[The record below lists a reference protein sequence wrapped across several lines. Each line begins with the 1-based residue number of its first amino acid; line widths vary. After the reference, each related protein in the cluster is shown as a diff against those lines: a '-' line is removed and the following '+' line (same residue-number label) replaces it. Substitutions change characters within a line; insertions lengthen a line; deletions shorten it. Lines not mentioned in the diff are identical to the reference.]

1 MTKVVIDPITRIEG
15 HLRITCEVQNGKVV
29 DAWNT
34 TTLFR
39 GFEIFMEGIDPRD
52 TWHYAQRIC
61 GVCPNP
67 HALNS
72 AIAAERAMGV
82 GSVPD
87 NARLTREM
95 LQACQLGYDSIL
107 WFYILNAFDYV
118 NVPDVLNAKTTD
130 PQLMAIQ
137 DQVKAIATSGQ
148 VNLFSNHY
156 WDHPGYKLPPE
167 INLTLTA
174 HYLQAIEAQAAANQ
188 AAAVLAGKF
197 PMIMTMAAGGVV
209 QLPNLSDVNYYLD
222 RMGIVKEFTEQVMWP
237 DLLAVA
243 GAFPELGT
251 FGQGVGNYLTWGL
264 MDAKSQKPED
274 RVFPPGGI
282 FNGQLSVKPVDP
294 ADARLYTH
302 YSYYDDAMGQGKKPF
317 DVGQKEIQFTQYPPI
332 EGDALPSGKYD
343 WTRAARYPDPTSGKD
358 VPMEVGPLSEV
369 LVAYVQKQPEVVK
382 YVDEVLAALGTPG
395 KPAPATVLLS
405 NLGRVAARVIKARI
419 NMDHAA
425 GWANDLLANIKAG
438 DTECFTPPDVNRT
451 GEGISGYD
459 APRGA
464 LSHYCRI
471 SGGKTTKYAAVPA
484 SNWNLAPR
492 DDSGQRGPVEAALVG
507 TPVVDPAKPLE
518 ILRTVHTF
526 DP

>member
-15 HLRITCEVQNGKVV
+15 HLRITVEVENGKVK

-34 TTLFR
+34 CTMFR
-39 GFEIFMEGIDPRD
+39 GFEIFMENIDPRD

-72 AIAAERAMGV
+72 ATAAERSMGV
-82 GSVPD
+82 ATVPD
-87 NARLTREM
+87 NARLVRNM
-95 LQACQLGYDSIL
+95 LDATQLGYDSIL

-130 PQLMAIQ
+130 PQLLAIQ
-137 DQVKAIATSGQ
+137 AQVKAVATSGQ
-148 VNLFSNHY
+148 VNPFSNHY
-156 WDHPGYKLPPE
+156 WDHPGYVLPPE
-167 INLTLTA
+167 INLVLTS
-174 HYLQAIEAQAAANQ
+174 HYLQAIDAQQAANQ
-188 AAAVLAGKF
+188 ACAVIAGKF
-197 PMIMTMAAGGVV
+197 PMIMTMAAGGIT
-209 QLPNLSDVNYYLD
+209 QLPNVSDINYYLD
-222 RMGIVKEFTEQVMWP
+222 RMGVVKEFTENVLWP

-243 GAFPELGT
+243 GAFPELAT
-251 FGQGVGNYLTWGL
+251 FGQGVGNFLTWGL
-264 MDAKSQKPED
+264 LEDKSQDPYK
-274 RVFPPGGI
+274 RLFPRGGI
-282 FNGQLSVKPVDP
+282 FGGKLQVEKVDP
-294 ADARLYTH
+294 AEARLYTK
-302 YSYYDDAMGQGKKPF
+302 YSYYDDSMGAGKRPF
-317 DVGQKEIQFTQYPPI
+317 DVGQKAIKFDSAADPYPPI
-332 EGDALPSGKYD
+332 DGDALPTGKYD
-343 WTRAARYPDPTSGKD
+343 WTRAARYPSPDGKD

-369 LVAYVQKQPEVVK
+369 LVAYLNGQPDVKK
-382 YVDEVLAALGTPG
+382 YVDEVLAAVGAAG
-395 KPAPATVLLS
+395 KPEILVS
-405 NLGRVAARVIKARI
+405 NLGRVAARVIKARV
-419 NMDHAA
+419 NTDHAA
-425 GWANDLLANIKAG
+425 EWGMSLLENIKGG
-438 DTECFTPPDVNRT
+438 DTTCFTEPNLMAD

-492 DDSGQRGPVEAALVG
+492 DDNGVRGPVEEALVG
-507 TPVVDPAKPLE
+507 TPVVDVTKPLE

>member
-72 AIAAERAMGV
+72 ATAAERAMGV
-82 GSVPD
+82 DKVTD
-87 NARLTREM
+87 NARLVRNM
-95 LQACQLGYDSIL
+95 LDATQLGYDSIL

-130 PQLMAIQ
+130 PQLLAIQ
-137 DQVKAIATSGQ
+137 SQVKAIATSGQ
-148 VNLFSNHY
+148 VNPFSNHY
-156 WDHPGYKLPPE
+156 WDHPGYQKLTPE
-167 INLTLTA
+167 INLALTA
-174 HYLQAIEAQAAANQ
+174 HYLQAIDAQQAANQ
-188 AAAVLAGKF
+188 ACAVIAGKF
-197 PMIMTMAAGGVV
+197 PMIMTMAAGGVT
-209 QLPNLSDVNYYLD
+209 QLPDVSDINYYLD
-222 RMGIVKEFTEQVMWP
+222 RMGIVKQFTEEVMWP

-243 GAFPELGT
+243 GAFPELAT
-251 FGQGVGNYLTWGL
+251 FGQGVGNFLTWGL
-264 MDAKSQKPED
+264 LEDKSQDPEQRLFPRGAIFDQQLAAKPA
-274 RVFPPGGI
+274 
-282 FNGQLSVKPVDP
+282 DP
-294 ADARLYTH
+294 AEARLYTK
-302 YSYYDDAMGQGKKPF
+302 YSYYSDDMGKGQKPF
-317 DVGQKEIQFTQYPPI
+317 EVGQKAIEFTSYPPI

-343 WTRAARYPDPTSGKD
+343 WTRAARYPSPSGKD
-358 VPMEVGPLSEV
+358 VPMEVGPLAQV
-369 LVAYVQKQPEVVK
+369 LVAYVKGQPDVKK
-382 YVDEVLAALGTPG
+382 YVDEVLAAVGTGG
-395 KPAPATVLLS
+395 KPAPATVLFS
-405 NLGRVAARVIKARI
+405 NLGRVAARMIKARVNI
-419 NMDHAA
+419 DHYAD
-425 GWANDLLANIKAG
+425 WANDLLANIKAG
-438 DTECFTPPDVNRT
+438 DTECFTAPDVNAT

-464 LSHYCRI
+464 LSHYCRV

-492 DDSGQRGPVEAALVG
+492 DDMGQRGPVEAALVG

>member
-15 HLRITCEVQNGKVV
+15 HLRITCEVENGKVK

-67 HALNS
+67 HAQNS
-72 AIAAERAMGV
+72 ATAAERAMGV
-82 GSVPD
+82 DKVVD
-87 NARLTREM
+87 NARLIRNM
-95 LQACQLGYDSIL
+95 LDATQLGYDSIL

-118 NVPDVLNAKTTD
+118 NVPDVLNAKTAD
-130 PQLMAIQ
+130 PQLLAIQ
-137 DQVKAIATSGQ
+137 ERVKAIATSGQ
-148 VNLFSNHY
+148 VNPFSNHY

-167 INLTLTA
+167 VNLALTS
-174 HYLQAIEAQAAANQ
+174 HYLQAIEAQQWANQ
-188 AAAVLAGKF
+188 ATAVIAGKF
-197 PMIMTMAAGGVV
+197 PMIMTMAAGGVT
-209 QLPNLSDVNYYLD
+209 QLPDISDINYYLD
-222 RMGIVKEFTEQVMWP
+222 RMDLVKQFTEQVMWP

-243 GAFPELGT
+243 GAFPELAT
-251 FGQGVGNYLTWGL
+251 FGQGVGNFLTWGL
-264 MDAKSQKPED
+264 LDDKSQDPYKRLFP
-274 RVFPPGGI
+274 RGAVFGGK
-282 FNGQLSVKPVDP
+282 LKVEKADP
-294 ADARLYTH
+294 AEARLYTQH
-302 YSYYDDAMGQGKKPF
+302 SYYDDAMGKGKKPF
-317 DVGQKEIQFTQYPPI
+317 DVGQKAIQFDGYEPI
-332 EGDALPSGKYD
+332 DDESFPKGKYD
-343 WTRAARYPDPTSGKD
+343 WTRAARYPNPSGKD

-369 LVAYVQKQPEVVK
+369 LVAYLNGQPDVKK
-382 YVDEVLAALGTPG
+382 YVDEVLAAVGAAG
-395 KPAPATVLLS
+395 KPEVLVS
-405 NLGRVAARVIKARI
+405 NLGRVAARVIKARV
-419 NMDHAA
+419 NTDHAA
-425 GWANDLLANIKAG
+425 EWAMSLLENIKGG
-438 DTECFTPPDVNRT
+438 DTSCFTTPDVMRD

-471 SGGKTTKYAAVPA
+471 SGGKTTKYATVPA

-492 DDSGQRGPVEAALVG
+492 DDMGQRGPVEEALVG
-507 TPVVDPAKPLE
+507 TPVVDPSKPLE